1 MEPLP
6 GRERRHVW
14 PRILTACLLLYSL
27 LHALIAGVSDGAVS
41 ARYLDTAGVSNDDMF
56 DAGALALACSRNSAL
71 RQEQHCRRPAGDS

>member
-1 MEPLP
+1 MRPCSPQVYRESPHSTHSSSWMEPLP

-41 ARYLDTAGVSNDDMF
+41 ARYLDTAGVLNDDIF
-56 DAGALALACSRNSAL
+56 HA
-71 RQEQHCRRPAGDS
+71 